1 MPRRSV
7 RRSAAFL
14 EQAYGLFPEAR
25 STEGRPS
32 YGDFEQG
39 PLRGAETAF
48 SLNFEAQREPVE
60 GVGSIRYVMIP
71 PTALFG
77 PIVIYACLLSDD
89 TVELVSLIHDEGY
102 WERIGEDPID

>member
-1 MPRRSV
+1 MPRRIV
-7 RRSAAFL
+7 RRSPAIL
-14 EQAYGLFPEAR
+14 EQAYRLFPAER
-25 STEGRPS
+25 STEGKPS
-32 YGDFEQG
+32 YNDFEQG
-39 PLRGAETAF
+39 PLLGAETAF

-71 PTALFG
+71 PTVFFG
-77 PIVIYACLLSDD
+77 PIVIYACLLSDE